1 MRPLGDAAKLEARR
15 MKAVEAVE
23 NGESTVA
30 AAAKK
35 AKVSIRTLYK
45 WLAAHRDEG
54 AKGVQ
59 AKPAPGRPP
68 RLSEKDF
75 ERLERMLVKGPEAHG
90 FSTPLWTCSRIAEV
104 IEKEFGVEYHP
115 GHVARIMGK
124 LGWTPQKPERRAIE
138 RDEAEIERWQKV
150 EWKKIKKRPPKRAPR

>member
-1 MRPLGDAAKLEARR
+1 MRPLGDAAKLELRR
-15 MKAVEAVE
+15 KKAVEAVE
-23 NGESTVA
+23 SGQLTVA

-45 WLAAHRDEG
+45 WLAAYRDGG

-68 RLSEKDF
+68 RLDEKDLA
-75 ERLERMLVKGPEAHG
+75 RLERMLVKGPEAFG

-104 IEKEFGVEYHP
+104 IEKTFGVDYHP

-150 EWKKIKKRPPKRAPR
+150 EWKKIKKRPPRQAPP